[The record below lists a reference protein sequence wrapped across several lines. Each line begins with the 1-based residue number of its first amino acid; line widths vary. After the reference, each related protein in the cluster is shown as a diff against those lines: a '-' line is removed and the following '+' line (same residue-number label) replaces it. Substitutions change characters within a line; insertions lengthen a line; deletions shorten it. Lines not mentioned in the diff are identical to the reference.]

1 MKFRIFGGKGG
12 VGKTTC
18 AAAVALAAAEGGSA
32 GSRVLVVST
41 DPAHSLGDAFAK
53 HLAPGLTAPEPTRI
67 PNRRGELWAAELAAG
82 PAIARWTAEH
92 REAVRTLA
100 ERGTYLDGEDVDRF
114 LDLTLPGGDEL
125 IAWLEI
131 DRLVRES
138 GCEEVVVDTAPTAH
152 TLRLLA
158 SPDTLRRFATLL
170 DRLDGRHRE
179 MAEHF
184 GTWRPDA
191 VNALIADLEAEGR
204 ALEERLRDPKT
215 TVLTWVLLP
224 EALAI
229 AETKDALA
237 ALEDAG
243 IPVRD
248 LIVNRVLA
256 DAGDDCPLCQE
267 RRRAEAQAIREIR
280 KAFGDRE
287 IRFLPEA
294 EKEPRGKAALR
305 LLQGANLANRDKNHP
320 PTVETPR
327 GVPRGA
333 SPGRGH
339 HTNHR
344 NDLDPIESSGSRL
357 SGFISSRPG
366 HTAPGGSG
374 SFGAQSFAGDAPR
387 GTPWGVSTVGVG
399 RYRRW
404 SRPRHGLAWLD
415 DIAPPGLRL
424 LFFGGKGGVGKT
436 TCSAAVA
443 LALARRRKGTR
454 ILLLSTDP
462 AHSLADVLKIP
473 LGSDERSLQANL
485 VLRELDARGEFA
497 RWRERHGGEVD
508 RAVGAFATEGSGVGD
523 LLDFSPPG
531 LDELIAVSSLLDAEA
546 AYNLVIVDT
555 APTGHALR
563 LLEMPE
569 LALSWDRFLLSL
581 LLKYREA
588 VGLGDLAAGLVDLSR
603 SLKRLQALLR
613 DPDQTRFVVVTRAAE
628 LPRRETERLLGSLK
642 RLGIAVPAVV
652 VNAAAPPGAP
662 GCPRCGGP
670 APRPI
675 KTPYAMI
682 EAPATFPPPRGARAL
697 AAWVQDWTWTAGI
710 A

>member
-1 MKFRIFGGKGG
+1 MNLHIFGGKGG

-18 AAAVALAAAEGGSA
+18 AAAAALAAAEGA
-32 GSRVLVVST
+32 GQRVLVVST
-41 DPAHSLGDAFAK
+41 DPAHSLGDALLK
-53 HLAPGLTAPEPTRI
+53 SSKRLAPEPTQI
-67 PNRRGELWAAELAAG
+67 ATGRGKLLAAEIATG

-92 REAVRTLA
+92 RDAVRTLA
-100 ERGTYLDGEDVDRF
+100 ERGTYLDGDDVDGF

-131 DRLVRES
+131 DRLARES
-138 GCEEVVVDTAPTAH
+138 NCEEVVVDTAPTAH

-158 SPDTLRRFATLL
+158 SPDTLRRFAALL
-170 DRLDGRHRE
+170 DRLDDRHRE
-179 MAEHF
+179 MAAHF
-184 GTWRPDA
+184 GAWKPGA
-191 VNALIADLEAEGR
+191 AEALIAGLEAEGR
-204 ALEERLRDPKT
+204 SLEERLRDPKT
-215 TVLTWVLLP
+215 TTLTWVLLP

-229 AETKDALA
+229 AETKDALT
-237 ALEDAG
+237 ALDEAG

-256 DAGDDCPLCQE
+256 DPGDAGDDCPLCRE
-267 RRRAEAQAIREIR
+267 RRRAESQAIREIR
-280 KAFGDRE
+280 KTFADRE

-294 EKEPRGKAALR
+294 DREPRGKAALR
-305 LLQGANLANRDKNHP
+305 RLGKEHGRTRTNTDQHELKK
-320 PTVETPR
+320 EPR
-327 GVPRGA
+327 PSVPAPDRPCSSL
-333 SPGRGH
+333 SPG
-339 HTNHR
+339 
-344 NDLDPIESSGSRL
+344 
-357 SGFISSRPG
+357 
-366 HTAPGGSG
+366 
-374 SFGAQSFAGDAPR
+374 
-387 GTPWGVSTVGVG
+387 
-399 RYRRW
+399 
-404 SRPRHGLAWLD
+404 GLAWLD
-415 DIAPPGLRL
+415 ALAPPGLRL

-473 LGSDERSLQANL
+473 LGNDERSLQANL
-485 VLRELDARGEFA
+485 AVRELDARGEFA
-497 RWRERHGGEVD
+497 RWRTRHGGEVD

-523 LLDFSPPG
+523 LLDFTPPG

-546 AYNLVIVDT
+546 AHDLVIVDT

-603 SLKRLQALLR
+603 SLKRLQALLC

-628 LPRRETERLLGSLK
+628 LPRRETERLLGSLE
-642 RLGIAVPAVV
+642 RLRIAVPAVV
-652 VNAAAPPGAP
+652 VNAVTPPG
-662 GCPRCGGP
+662 CIRCSRP
-670 APRPI
+670 ASHRI
-675 KTPYAMI
+675 KTRCAII

-697 AAWVQDWTWTAGI
+697 AAWITDWERTAGTS
-710 A
+710 

>member
-1 MKFRIFGGKGG
+1 MNLRIFGGKGG

-18 AAAVALAAAEGGSA
+18 AAAAALAAAEGGS
-32 GSRVLVVST
+32 RRILVVST

-53 HLAPGLTAPEPTRI
+53 RLAPEPTRI
-67 PNRRGELWAAELAAG
+67 PTRRGELFAAELAAG

-92 REAVRTLA
+92 RQAVRTLA
-100 ERGTYLDGEDVDRF
+100 ERGTYLDAEDVDRL
-114 LDLTLPGGDEL
+114 LDLTPPGGDEL

-131 DRLVRES
+131 DRLAREA

-158 SPDTLRRFATLL
+158 SPDTLRRFAALL
-170 DRLDGRHRE
+170 DRLDDRHRE
-179 MAEHF
+179 MAAHF

-191 VNALIADLEAEGR
+191 AGTLIADLEAEGR
-204 ALEERLRDPKT
+204 ALEERLRNPET
-215 TVLTWVLLP
+215 TALTWVLLP

-237 ALEDAG
+237 ALEAAG
-243 IPVRD
+243 IPVRK
-248 LIVNRVLA
+248 LIVNRVLPG
-256 DAGDDCPLCQE
+256 DGDDCPLYQE
-267 RRRAEAQAIREIR
+267 RRRAEAQAIREI
-280 KAFGDRE
+280 KKTFADRE

-305 LLQGANLANRDKNHP
+305 TLTRKEHG
-320 PTVETPR
+320 
-327 GVPRGA
+327 
-333 SPGRGH
+333 
-339 HTNHR
+339 
-344 NDLDPIESSGSRL
+344 
-357 SGFISSRPG
+357 RPG
-366 HTAPGGSG
+366 T
-374 SFGAQSFAGDAPR
+374 
-387 GTPWGVSTVGVG
+387 GTDRQGLKDTRPSLSVRV
-399 RYRRW
+399 
-404 SRPRHGLAWLD
+404 RPRSSVFPDGIAWLD
-415 DIAPPGLRL
+415 ALAPPNLRL

-443 LALARRRKGTR
+443 LALARRRKGAR

-473 LGSDERSLQANL
+473 LGDDERSLPGGLA
-485 VLRELDARGEFA
+485 VRELDARGEFA

-508 RAVGAFATEGSGVGD
+508 QAVGVFAAEGSGVGD
-523 LLDFSPPG
+523 LLDFTPPG
-531 LDELIAVSSLLDAEA
+531 LDELIAVSSLLDAETSHD
-546 AYNLVIVDT
+546 LVIVDT

-588 VGLGDLAAGLVDLSR
+588 VGLGDLAAGLVDLSK

-613 DPDQTRFVVVTRAAE
+613 DPDQTRFVVVTRAGE

-652 VNAAAPPGAP
+652 VNAVAPP

-670 APRPI
+670 ARRSIPRPTNRRCAI
-675 KTPYAMI
+675 I

-697 AAWVQDWTWTAGI
+697 AAWVRDWTVTS
-710 A
+710 

>member
-1 MKFRIFGGKGG
+1 MSLRIFGGKGG

-18 AAAVALAAAEGGSA
+18 AAAAALAAAETGG
-32 GSRVLVVST
+32 RVLVVST
-41 DPAHSLGDAFAK
+41 DPAHSLGDALLKSSAK
-53 HLAPGLTAPEPTRI
+53 RLAPELTLTSTRI
-67 PNRRGELWAAELAAG
+67 PTRRGELWAAELAAG

-100 ERGTYLDGEDVDRF
+100 ERGTYLDAEDVDRL
-114 LDLTLPGGDEL
+114 LDLTPPGGDEL

-131 DRLVRES
+131 DRLAREC
-138 GCEEVVVDTAPTAH
+138 GCEEVVVDAAPTAH

-158 SPDTLRRFATLL
+158 SPDTLRRFAALL
-170 DRLDGRHRE
+170 DRLDDRHRE
-179 MAEHF
+179 MAAHF
-184 GTWRPDA
+184 ATWRPGPWHPDA
-191 VNALIADLEAEGR
+191 ADALIADLEAEGR
-204 ALEERLRDPKT
+204 ALEERLRDPEAT
-215 TVLTWVLLP
+215 TLVWVLLP
-224 EALAI
+224 EALAV

-237 ALEDAG
+237 ALEAAG
-243 IPVRD
+243 IPVRE
-248 LIVNRVLA
+248 LIVNRVLPEIH
-256 DAGDDCPLCQE
+256 DDCPLCRE
-267 RRRAEAQAIREIR
+267 RRRAEAKAIREIR
-280 KAFGDRE
+280 KTFAGRE

-305 LLQGANLANRDKNHP
+305 ALARKEHGRTRTHKDRQGLKG
-320 PTVETPR
+320 PR
-327 GVPRGA
+327 PSLSVRARPLSSVVPDG
-333 SPGRGH
+333 
-339 HTNHR
+339 
-344 NDLDPIESSGSRL
+344 L
-357 SGFISSRPG
+357 
-366 HTAPGGSG
+366 
-374 SFGAQSFAGDAPR
+374 
-387 GTPWGVSTVGVG
+387 PW
-399 RYRRW
+399 
-404 SRPRHGLAWLD
+404 LEAL
-415 DIAPPGLRL
+415 APPNLRL

-443 LALARRRKGTR
+443 LALSRRRKGAR

-462 AHSLADVLKIP
+462 AHSLGDVLNIP
-473 LGSDERSLQANL
+473 LGPLGPLGSLGDDERPLKGLPGLA
-485 VLRELDARGEFA
+485 VRELDARGEFA

-508 RAVGAFATEGSGVGD
+508 RAVGAFATEGAGVED
-523 LLDFSPPG
+523 LLDFTPPG
-531 LDELIAVSSLLDAEA
+531 LDELIAVSSLLDAIFGEDA
-546 AYNLVIVDT
+546 AHDLVIVDT

-588 VGLGDLAAGLVDLSR
+588 VRLGDLAAGLVDLSR

-652 VNAAAPPGAP
+652 VNAVAPP

-670 APRPI
+670 ASRLKEGRCAI
-675 KTPYAMI
+675 I

-697 AAWVQDWTWTAGI
+697 AAWVRDWTWTAGS

>member
-1 MKFRIFGGKGG
+1 MNLHIFGGKGG

-18 AAAVALAAAEGGSA
+18 AAAAALAAAEDGG
-32 GSRVLVVST
+32 RVLVVST
-41 DPAHSLGDAFAK
+41 DPAHSLGDAFSK
-53 HLAPGLTAPEPTRI
+53 RLAPEPVTI
-67 PNRRGELWAAELAAG
+67 PTRRGELWAAEIAAG

-92 REAVRTLA
+92 RAAVRTLA
-100 ERGTYLDGEDVDRF
+100 ERGTYLDGEDVDGF

-131 DRLVRES
+131 DRLARETD
-138 GCEEVVVDTAPTAH
+138 CDEVVVDTAPTAH

-158 SPDTLRRFATLL
+158 SPDTLRRFAALL
-170 DRLDGRHRE
+170 DRLDDRHRE
-179 MAEHF
+179 MAAHF
-184 GTWRPDA
+184 GAWKPGA
-191 VNALIADLEAEGR
+191 SESLIADLEAEGR
-204 ALEERLRDPKT
+204 SLEERLRDPKT
-215 TVLTWVLLP
+215 TTLTWVLLP

-237 ALEDAG
+237 ALDEAG

-256 DAGDDCPLCQE
+256 DPGDDGEDCPLCQE
-267 RRRAEAQAIREIR
+267 RRRAEVQAIREIR
-280 KAFGDRE
+280 KTFADRE

-294 EKEPRGKAALR
+294 DQEPRGKAALCR
-305 LLQGANLANRDKNHP
+305 IGTQL
-320 PTVETPR
+320 
-327 GVPRGA
+327 
-333 SPGRGH
+333 
-339 HTNHR
+339 
-344 NDLDPIESSGSRL
+344 ESSGGSP
-357 SGFISSRPG
+357 SSP
-366 HTAPGGSG
+366 
-374 SFGAQSFAGDAPR
+374 
-387 GTPWGVSTVGVG
+387 GVG
-399 RYRRW
+399 GGRGREKRAGVM
-404 SRPRHGLAWLD
+404 RVLGGGHPRHDMAWLED
-415 DIAPPGLRL
+415 LAPPGLRL

-436 TCSAAVA
+436 TCSAAVALA

-473 LGSDERSLQANL
+473 LGNDERSLKANL

-523 LLDFSPPG
+523 LLDFTPPG
-531 LDELIAVSSLLDAEA
+531 LDELIAISSLLDAEA
-546 AYNLVIVDT
+546 THDLVIVDT

-588 VGLGDLAAGLVDLSR
+588 LGLGDLAAGLVDLSR
-603 SLKRLQALLR
+603 SLKRLQALLH

-642 RLGIAVPAVV
+642 RLRIAVPAIV
-652 VNAAAPPGAP
+652 VNAVAPT
-662 GCPRCGGP
+662 GCIRCSRP
-670 APRPI
+670 ASHRI
-675 KTPYAMI
+675 KTRCAII

-697 AAWVQDWTWTAGI
+697 AAWVRDWTVTA
-710 A
+710 